1 MKYILGI
8 TAIIVLLTISSGLFL
23 IYNNTDASKKKVKK
37 ALGMNLFA
45 FVPIM
50 VMAFLVMSPS
60 TSMAAGNAAE
70 SVNGLGLI
78 AAALSTG
85 MATIGTGYAVG
96 VVGSSAIG
104 AVSEDPKILGKT
116 LLFVG
121 FAEGIAIYG
130 LVISIL
136 IIGQL

>member
-1 MKYILGI
+1 MKYILAT
-8 TAIIVLLTISSGLFL
+8 TAIIVLLTVSSGLFL
-23 IYNNTDASKKKVKK
+23 IYNNTDTSKKKIKK

-50 VMAFLVMSPS
+50 VMAFILMAPS
-60 TSMAAGNAAE
+60 ASMAAGGAE
-70 SVNGLGLI
+70 SVNGLGLL

-96 VVGSSAIG
+96 VVGSAAIG
-104 AVSEDPKILGKT
+104 AVSEDPKILGRT